1 MSLAGTGYFDVE
13 ASTPV
18 ICAAIEWVIG
28 PVGTEYATEQRRSQS
43 EVICKSILKSR
54 HTYVQKVLTKQR
66 KYTGPPHGAPKL
78 NIQYPSPGQQ
88 KYVDNYVLKFGTN
101 ADHAIPVN
109 SGDDEDDDEDG
120 TEHKPVVAKVK
131 EEPKQDSDSSSSSQ
145 DIRKLKVDELF
156 ASSHDSTT
164 EEEPT
169 RVGQFFVA

>member
-1 MSLAGTGYFDVE
+1 M
-13 ASTPV
+13 

-120 TEHKPVVAKVK
+120 TTEHKPVVAKVK
-131 EEPKQDSDSSSSSQ
+131 EEPKQEPKQDSDSSSSSQ
-145 DIRKLKVDELF
+145 GISKLKVDELF

-164 EEEPT
+164 EEEP